1 MEIERVYAFTDE
13 YGAFGWDI
21 DNPSVSTHFII
32 TSIIV
37 KETDV
42 DSVKQ
47 SVESIRK
54 RFFQTGEMKSKKI
67 ASNHKRRKL
76 IISQLESVP
85 FQLFSVC
92 IDKKKCLEHMS
103 IKGLKYKHVFYKF
116 MNNIMHKELKRAFPK
131 LTIVSDEI
139 GSSDYMKSFYKYFE
153 KQQDIPSLFGDANLQ
168 FKNSEQEVLIQLADL
183 ISGSLAY
190 VFDTHKKS
198 NQAPDYLSL
207 LEKKTIRIEPYP
219 KTIDN
224 YNLENSAIA
233 NDYDNEVATLCFK
246 QAADFINTNNDSE
259 DEEVKAQ
266 VIVLEY
272 LLFRF
277 MNNNTRDYIYTKE
290 LIGKLNGT
298 AFTDISIPTFR
309 AKIIGKLRDKGVII
323 ASSNK
328 GYKIPSKQSELYDY
342 INHDASIVIPML
354 ARLKK
359 CRDLVKLSTVGQLDL
374 LSHEEYKDLKR
385 YFDTID
391 SE

>member
-1 MEIERVYAFTDE
+1 MEIERVYAYTDE

-21 DNPSVSTHFII
+21 ANSSVSTHFII

-47 SVESIRK
+47 SAESIRK

-67 ASNHKRRKL
+67 AANHKRRQL
-76 IISQLESVP
+76 IISQLENVP
-85 FQLFSVC
+85 FQFFSVC

-139 GSSDYMKSFYKYFE
+139 GTSDYMKSFYKYFE

-168 FKNSEQEVLIQLADL
+168 FKNSKQEVLIQLADL

-198 NQAPDYLSL
+198 DQAPDYLSL

-224 YNLENSAIA
+224 YTLENSAIA

-246 QAADFINTNNDSE
+246 QAADFINTNNDSD

-277 MNNNTRDYIYTKE
+277 MNNNTREYIYTKE

-309 AKIIGKLRDKGVII
+309 AKVIGKLRDKGVII

-374 LSHEEYKDLKR
+374 LNHEEYKDLKR